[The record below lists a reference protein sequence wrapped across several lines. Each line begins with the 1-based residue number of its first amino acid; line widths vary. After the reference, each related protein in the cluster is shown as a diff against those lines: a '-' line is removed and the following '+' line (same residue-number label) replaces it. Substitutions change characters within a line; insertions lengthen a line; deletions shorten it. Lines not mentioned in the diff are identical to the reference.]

1 MCLAIVK
8 KACSTLVESLAEVS
22 KKGILSCSANSYTC
36 VRKYDDEKRD
46 SHLCHV
52 KFDRLL

>member
-22 KKGILSCSANSYTC
+22 KKGILSCSANSYTYMS
-36 VRKYDDEKRD
+36 KYAYKKDD

-52 KFDRLL
+52 KFD